1 MDSRPLRPR
10 PFRLTLAALMAGFV
24 TLAWAAPAP
33 AGPLSWVAQS
43 APAPGTNGAVGL
55 APNPA
60 PAPSSSDM
68 DGELFFQLLL
78 SEIQLGAGDPGGAYS
93 LVLDAARR
101 TNRQELYGRA
111 VEIALQGR
119 SGDAALTAARAWAQA
134 FPAETEPHRYVLQ
147 ILLALNRP
155 AELASTL
162 SRLIELTPP
171 NERPGLIQAIPQTL
185 ARTSDKGAALS
196 AAQQALAPS
205 LAATA
210 PADIRA
216 AALSATGRMQLAN
229 EQPAAALEN
238 ARAAAAASPSYAPSA
253 LLALELMGQ
262 GRGDAEPLVLA
273 YLERTSGRSAPAVQ
287 MGYARWLLDQQRY
300 AESSQRL
307 QALTTQAPE
316 LADPWLLL
324 GSLQLQE
331 NRLEQAQASLDQ
343 YLGLSREL
351 PAEQASRGQTQAF
364 LLLSQI
370 AERRGDFPAA
380 NAWLDRIENADEL
393 MAAQLRRAMLLA
405 RQGQLAQARAL
416 LQGLPER
423 DEQDARRKL
432 TAEAQLLREMG
443 EFQQALDLYAKAAE
457 RFPDDPDLLYEKAMA
472 AEKAGQPAL
481 LESLLRQVIER
492 HPDYHHA
499 YNALGYTLADR
510 NERLPE
516 AKALIMKA
524 LEFAPGDP
532 YIQDSLGWVQFRMG
546 MLPEALATLQGA
558 YARKPDAEIAAH
570 LGEVHWS
577 LGQRE
582 QALRIWREGL
592 LLNPQNETLI
602 ETLQRF
608 NVRP

>member
-1 MDSRPLRPR
+1 
-10 PFRLTLAALMAGFV
+10 
-24 TLAWAAPAP
+24 
-33 AGPLSWVAQS
+33 
-43 APAPGTNGAVGL
+43 
-55 APNPA
+55 
-60 PAPSSSDM
+60 
-68 DGELFFQLLL
+68 
-78 SEIQLGAGDPGGAYS
+78 
-93 LVLDAARR
+93 
-101 TNRQELYGRA
+101 
-111 VEIALQGR
+111 
-119 SGDAALTAARAWAQA
+119 
-134 FPAETEPHRYVLQ
+134 
-147 ILLALNRP
+147 
-155 AELASTL
+155 
-162 SRLIELTPP
+162 
-171 NERPGLIQAIPQTL
+171 
-185 ARTSDKGAALS
+185 
-196 AAQQALAPS
+196 
-205 LAATA
+205 
-210 PADIRA
+210 
-216 AALSATGRMQLAN
+216 
-229 EQPAAALEN
+229 
-238 ARAAAAASPSYAPSA
+238 
-253 LLALELMGQ
+253 MGQ
-262 GRGDAEPLVLA
+262 GRTDAEPLVLA
-273 YLERTSGRSAPAVQ
+273 YLERTSGQSAPSVQ

-307 QALTTQAPE
+307 QALTAQAPE

-324 GSLQLQE
+324 GSLQVQE
-331 NRLEQAQASLDQ
+331 NRLDQAQASLDQ
-343 YLGLSREL
+343 YLALSREL

-457 RFPDDPDLLYEKAMA
+457 RFPNDPDLLYEKAMA

-492 HPDYHHA
+492 HPDYYHA

-546 MLPEALATLQGA
+546 MLPEALVTLQGA
-558 YARKPDAEIAAH
+558 YARRPDAEIAAH

-602 ETLQRF
+602 ETLKRL